1 MKTILYRSLRAV
13 AVVFCLVRSVGSA
26 RAQAT
31 NELPSRA
38 ADVGARSVPPGVTNS
53 LMFGVHYGVPLRWS
67 AVLAASLP
75 TSGNEGKAFVAAE
88 PGLGG
93 WRASVGYAR
102 MTSDLGSGYVARA
115 TVLRTN
121 NKPWRASPQSTFAG
135 AEFQFM
141 PLFAIGARSGGF
153 FRVGGRGGQRGLLT
167 ADISLML

>member
-13 AVVFCLVRSVGSA
+13 AVVSCLVSSVGSA
-26 RAQAT
+26 RAQAR

-38 ADVGARSVPPGVTNS
+38 ADASARSVPPGVTNS

-88 PGLGG
+88 PG
-93 WRASVGYAR
+93 
-102 MTSDLGSGYVARA
+102 
-115 TVLRTN
+115 
-121 NKPWRASPQSTFAG
+121 F
-135 AEFQFM
+135 
-141 PLFAIGARSGGF
+141 
-153 FRVGGRGGQRGLLT
+153 GQRGLLT